1 LFKGELFPWFIGA
14 LFAQRQKPVSA
25 SQPRCGPITHR
36 LIGVGAYSRFEAKA
50 TFLIVAPVLCS
61 LRLKATFSMVKAE
74 RFPWINVSQPLK
86 RFPMNSHGDIFHGPK
101 GTNLQNA
108 WFPWLNLPSPIY
120 LATEKRWRNSGLNTE
135 RCRRGSLLLEEPIEN
150 LAGRGAM
157 KNVAIATRIHESCR
171 LCAMKDVAFLTSVP
185 WKTSPLAMRNV
196 ALV

>member
-1 LFKGELFPWFIGA
+1 V
-14 LFAQRQKPVSA
+14 R
-25 SQPRCGPITHR
+25 
-36 LIGVGAYSRFEAKA
+36 AYLRFEAKA
-50 TFLIVAPVLCS
+50 TFLIVAPVVCS

-74 RFPWINVSQPLK
+74 RFPWINVSQPLN
-86 RFPMNSHGDIFHGPK
+86 RFSMNSHGDVFHGPK

-108 WFPWLNLPSPIY
+108 WFPWPNLPSPIY
-120 LATEKRWRNSGLNTE
+120 LATEKRLADSGLNTE
-135 RCRRGSLLLEEPIEN
+135 RCRRGSLLEEPIEN

-157 KNVAIATRIHESCR
+157 KNVAIAGSMIHESCR